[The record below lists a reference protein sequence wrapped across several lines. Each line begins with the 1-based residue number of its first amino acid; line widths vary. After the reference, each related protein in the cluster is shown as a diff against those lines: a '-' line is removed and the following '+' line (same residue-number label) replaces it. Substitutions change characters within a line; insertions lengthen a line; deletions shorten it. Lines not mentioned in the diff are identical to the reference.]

1 MSEENRPFASLPVKR
16 ATIKDVARAAKVSP
30 MTVSNVLNNKNHL
43 VSSKT
48 RTRVEREVAR
58 LNYRRQSAAQ
68 NLRGATQDSVG
79 MIIIDPSPYFL
90 ADLFT
95 TQIAAGLANAL
106 NSFDHSMTV
115 QGMSVSELGNSMI
128 MRNLQVGG
136 FCAMISGTTQE
147 RQKAFEKLQSLGQPL
162 ILFQEEVPKEYNDI
176 CSVRQADWS
185 GGQMIADHLL
195 ARGVDNIVIL
205 RPLLDWSAIEN
216 RIQGLT
222 ESVHRLNP
230 NVNLITVR
238 AQSESFRDVQTT
250 LSDYLAINPLPGAIF
265 CCNDQIAMATVLL
278 LNERGHSVPDDVRV
292 VGFNGFEAHRYLRP
306 QLTTVFSPAYELGQ
320 HAGEAMLA
328 RLSSDSF
335 PVRDIV
341 LPVHFGAGSTT

>member
-1 MSEENRPFASLPVKR
+1 
-16 ATIKDVARAAKVSP
+16 
-30 MTVSNVLNNKNHL
+30 
-43 VSSKT
+43 
-48 RTRVEREVAR
+48 
-58 LNYRRQSAAQ
+58 
-68 NLRGATQDSVG
+68 
-79 MIIIDPSPYFL
+79 
-90 ADLFT
+90 
-95 TQIAAGLANAL
+95 
-106 NSFDHSMTV
+106 
-115 QGMSVSELGNSMI
+115 MI

-162 ILFQEEVPKEYNDI
+162 ILFQEEAPSKYSDV
-176 CSVRQADWS
+176 CSVRQA
-185 GGQMIADHLL
+185 
-195 ARGVDNIVIL
+195 
-205 RPLLDWSAIEN
+205 DWSAIEN
-216 RIQGLT
+216 RIQSIT
-222 ESVHRLNP
+222 ESVQLLNP
-230 NVNLITVR
+230 NVKLTTVR

-250 LSDYLAINPLPGAIF
+250 LSNYLAINPFPGAIF

-278 LNERGHSVPDDVRV
+278 LNERGHSVPEDVRV
-292 VGFNGFEAHRYLRP
+292 VAFNGFEAHRYLRP

>member
-1 MSEENRPFASLPVKR
+1 MAEENRPFTALPAKL

-30 MTVSNVLNNKNHL
+30 MTVSNVLNKKDQL
-43 VSSKT
+43 VGSKT
-48 RTRVEREVAR
+48 KMRVEREVLR
-58 LNYRRQSAAQ
+58 LNYRRQSSAQ
-68 NLRGATQDSVG
+68 NLRAATQDSVG

-95 TQIAAGLANAL
+95 TQIAAGLANVL
-106 NSFDHSMTV
+106 NSVDYSMTV
-115 QGMSVSELGNSMI
+115 QGMTVGELGKSMI

-136 FCAMISGTTQE
+136 FCAMISGPINE
-147 RQKAFEKLQSLGQPL
+147 RRMVLEKLQSLGQPL
-162 ILFQEEVPKEYNDI
+162 ILFQEEVPTKHGDI

-185 GGQMIADHLL
+185 GGQMIGDHLL
-195 ARGVDNIVIL
+195 ARSVDHILIL

-216 RIQGLT
+216 RIQGMTECVQSLNSNVKLT
-222 ESVHRLNP
+222 
-230 NVNLITVR
+230 TVR

-250 LSDYLAINPLPGAIF
+250 LANYLAVNSLPGAIF
-265 CCNDQIAMATVLL
+265 CCTDQIAMAAMLL
-278 LNERGHSVPDDVRV
+278 LSERGYSVPEDVRV

-306 QLTTVFSPAYELGQ
+306 QLTTVFSPAYDLGQ
-320 HAGEAMLA
+320 QAGEAMLA
-328 RLSSDSF
+328 RLASDSF